1 MHNFRRRAAL
11 APALLTSFSLAL
23 AGCSPFGGGSVDAKD
38 ETPNVI
44 ETSAFPKTDLGR
56 GEPSPGGG
64 PGAVA
69 IPAGGGIKAQKSPV
83 KVDSIDR
90 DSGRAVISQTVAQP
104 TPSAS
109 GTPGQSAA
117 PATPGAPASPSTP
130 LAEKPVA
137 VGDIV
142 ASKPVPGAPQGLL
155 AKVTKVEKKTSKGT
169 EVRTAPVDLST
180 VLGDTKVEN
189 KLPVDPSGF
198 TADSLVP
205 GVKVSWAKRGN
216 VHAGPE
222 GLRLPFGSLR
232 VDVDTSLDTEKG
244 AKGEGVESPTKAS
257 LKGFVQLAPEVD
269 FTYNGRGSGDGP
281 SGAGLRLSG
290 DWSSGFHFKGRTAPT
305 TNGKPVRVPFVVL
318 HANPTFYVG
327 ELPVTVNIDLT
338 CYALID
344 ADGRASLDI
353 EQDPVKGDFTLG
365 SAFSLREGWQPEAK
379 AGFTPATLKASAS
392 AAVNAKVRFGTE
404 ANLGLYGSVGVKGD
418 VAAPYVRTEVK
429 GGVRGSTEGK
439 AAANTDWKLFAGVD
453 LEGWAMPYLKI
464 GGVQVLAVRLP
475 MPKVQ
480 REVQLAHGK
489 GAIQIPQPRT
499 PQDDVPPADKDRSG
513 DKDPSGGKGRSGGW
527 QFWRR

>member
-1 MHNFRRRAAL
+1 MRNLHRRAAL
-11 APALLTSFSLAL
+11 APVLLTSLSLAL
-23 AGCSPFGGGSVDAKD
+23 AGCSPFGSGSTDASD
-38 ETPNVI
+38 ETANTAGISAPPNDFVLG
-44 ETSAFPKTDLGR
+44 KT
-56 GEPSPGGG
+56 SPGGAE
-64 PGAVA
+64 PSAVA
-69 IPAGGGIKAQKSPV
+69 IPAGGGVKARKSAV
-83 KVDSIDR
+83 KVDSIDPK
-90 DSGRAVISQTVAQP
+90 SGRAVISQTLAQA

-109 GTPGQSAA
+109 GTPEQSATPATSTA
-117 PATPGAPASPSTP
+117 PATPATPA
-130 LAEKPVA
+130 AKNPVA

-155 AKVTKVEKKTSKGT
+155 AKVTEVGKKTSKGT
-169 EVRTAPVDLST
+169 EVRTTPVDLST

-222 GLRLPFGSLR
+222 GLKLPFGSLR
-232 VDVDTSLDTEKG
+232 VDVDTSLDTEKN
-244 AKGEGVESPTKAS
+244 AKGDGVESPTKAS
-257 LKGFVQLAPEVD
+257 FKGFVQLAPEVD
-269 FTYNGRGSGDGP
+269 FSYYGRGSGDGP

-290 DWSSGFHFKGRTAPT
+290 DWSSAFHFKGRTAPT
-305 TNGKPVRVPFVVL
+305 MNGKPVRVPFVVL

-338 CYALID
+338 CYVLID
-344 ADGRASLDI
+344 ADGKASLDVQ
-353 EQDPVKGDFTLG
+353 QDAVKGDFALG
-365 SAFSLREGWQPEAK
+365 SAFGLREGWQPEAK
-379 AGFTPATLKASAS
+379 ANFTPATLKASAS

-429 GGVRGSTEGK
+429 GRAGGSAEGK
-439 AAANTDWKLFAGVD
+439 AAADADWKLFAGVD
-453 LEGWAMPYLKI
+453 LEGWVMPYLKI
-464 GGVQVLAVRLP
+464 GGVQALAVRLP

-499 PQDDVPPADKDRSG
+499 PQDDAPPADKSQ
-513 DKDPSGGKGRSGGW
+513 SGGSGP
-527 QFWRR
+527 RRR

>member
-1 MHNFRRRAAL
+1 MRNLRRRAAL
-11 APALLTSFSLAL
+11 APVLLTSLSLAL
-23 AGCSPFGGGSVDAKD
+23 AGCSSWGSGSTNASD
-38 ETPNVI
+38 EAANTRENSPR
-44 ETSAFPKTDLGR
+44 PKIDFSR
-56 GEPSPGGG
+56 DEPSPKGAE
-64 PGAVA
+64 PSAVA
-69 IPAGGGIKAQKSPV
+69 IPAGGGIKAQKSAV

-90 DSGRAVISQTVAQP
+90 NSGRAVISQPVARA

-109 GTPGQSAA
+109 GTPGAS
-117 PATPGAPASPSTP
+117 ATPAAK
-130 LAEKPVA
+130 KPVA

-142 ASKPVPGAPQGLL
+142 ASKPVPGAPKGVL

-180 VLGDTKVEN
+180 VLGDVKVKN

-198 TADSLVP
+198 KADSLVP
-205 GVKVSWAKRGN
+205 GVKFSWAKRGN

-222 GLRLPFGSLR
+222 GLKLPFGSLR
-232 VDVDTSLDTEKG
+232 VDVDTTVDTEKD
-244 AKGEGVESPTKAS
+244 AKGAGVESPTKAS

-269 FTYNGRGSGDGP
+269 FNYYGRGSGDGP

-318 HANPTFYVG
+318 HANPTFYIG

-338 CYALID
+338 CYVLID
-344 ADGRASLDI
+344 ADGKASLDI
-353 EQDPVKGDFTLG
+353 QQDPVKGDFALG
-365 SAFSLREGWQPEAK
+365 SAFGLREGWQPEAK
-379 AGFTPATLKASAS
+379 VGFTPATLKASAS

-418 VAAPYVRTEVK
+418 IAAPYVRTEVK
-429 GGVRGSTEGK
+429 GGASGSTEGK
-439 AAANTDWKLFAGVD
+439 AAADMDWKLYAGVD
-453 LEGWAMPYLKI
+453 LEGWVMPYLKI
-464 GGVQVLAVRLP
+464 GGVPALAMRLP

-489 GAIQIPQPRT
+489 GAIRIPQPGT
-499 PQDDVPPADKDRSG
+499 SQDDTKPG
-513 DKDPSGGKGRSGGW
+513 DKDQSGGSGP
-527 QFWRR
+527 RHH

>member
-1 MHNFRRRAAL
+1 MRNFRRRAAL
-11 APALLTSFSLAL
+11 TPVLLTSFSLAL
-23 AGCSPFGGGSVDAKD
+23 AGCSPFGDDSTNASGEAPSS
-38 ETPNVI
+38 I
-44 ETSAFPKTDLGR
+44 ETSAFPKPDLSQDKSSSG
-56 GEPSPGGG
+56 GSGPS
-64 PGAVA
+64 AVS

-83 KVDSIDR
+83 KVDSIER
-90 DSGRAVISQTVAQP
+90 DSGRAVISRTVTQP

-109 GTPGQSAA
+109 AMPGQSATPETSA
-117 PATPGAPASPSTP
+117 TPATPA
-130 LAEKPVA
+130 AEKPVA

-142 ASKPVPGAPQGLL
+142 ASKPVPGAPQGVL

-222 GLRLPFGSLR
+222 GLKLPFGSLR
-232 VDVDTSLDTEKG
+232 VDVDTALDTEKS

-290 DWSSGFHFKGRTAPT
+290 DWSSGFHFKGRTSPT

-318 HANPTFYVG
+318 HANPTFYIG

-344 ADGRASLDI
+344 ADGRATLDI
-353 EQDPVKGDFTLG
+353 EQDPVKGDFALG

-379 AGFTPATLKASAS
+379 ADFTPGTLKASAS

-429 GGVRGSTEGK
+429 GGARGSTEGK
-439 AAANTDWKLFAGVD
+439 AAANADWKLFAGVD

-489 GAIQIPQPRT
+489 GSIQIPQPRT
-499 PQDDVPPADKDRSG
+499 PQDDTPPADKDQ
-513 DKDPSGGKGRSGGW
+513 SGGW
-527 QFWRR
+527 KPWRR

>member
-1 MHNFRRRAAL
+1 MRNLRRRAAL
-11 APALLTSFSLAL
+11 APVLLTSLSLAL
-23 AGCSPFGGGSVDAKD
+23 ASCSSSGSGPTNASD
-38 ETPNVI
+38 EAANTRETFTPPNVG
-44 ETSAFPKTDLGR
+44 FNLD
-56 GEPSPGGG
+56 EPSPGGAE
-64 PGAVA
+64 PSAVA
-69 IPAGGGIKAQKSPV
+69 IPAGGGIKTQKSAV

-90 DSGRAVISQTVAQP
+90 NSGRAVISHTVAQA

-109 GTPGQSAA
+109 GTPGPS
-117 PATPGAPASPSTP
+117 ATPAAK
-130 LAEKPVA
+130 KPVA

-142 ASKPVPGAPQGLL
+142 ASKPVPGAPQGVL

-180 VLGDTKVEN
+180 VLGGAEVKN

-198 TADSLVP
+198 KVDSLVP
-205 GVKVSWAKRGN
+205 GVKFSWAKRGN

-222 GLRLPFGSLR
+222 GLKLPFGSLR
-232 VDVDTSLDTEKG
+232 VDVDTSIDTEKD
-244 AKGEGVESPTKAS
+244 AKGEGVESPTKTS

-269 FTYNGRGSGDGP
+269 FTYYGRGSGDGP

-305 TNGKPVRVPFVVL
+305 TNGKPVRVPFAVL
-318 HANPTFYVG
+318 HANPTFYIG

-338 CYALID
+338 CYVLID
-344 ADGRASLDI
+344 ADGKASLDVQ
-353 EQDPVKGDFTLG
+353 QDPVKGDFALG
-365 SAFSLREGWQPEAK
+365 SAFGLREGWQPEAK
-379 AGFTPATLKASAS
+379 VGFTPATLKASAS
-392 AAVNAKVRFGTE
+392 AAVNAKVRFGAE

-429 GGVRGSTEGK
+429 GGAGGSTQGK
-439 AAANTDWKLFAGVD
+439 AAADADWKLFAGVD

-464 GGVQVLAVRLP
+464 GGVQALAVRLP

-489 GAIQIPQPRT
+489 GAIQIPRPRT
-499 PQDDVPPADKDRSG
+499 PQDDTPPNGRDQ
-513 DKDPSGGKGRSGGW
+513 SGGSKP
-527 QFWRR
+527 QRR